1 MDRMEI
7 KTFEEAIDFVREKSK
22 QVLIS
27 KQKDYGPGNI
37 LAFREV
43 GVLVRVYDKVERLR
57 NLLMNNREPSNESL
71 DDTWLDIE
79 NYATIAR
86 MLRAGIFELPLAE
99 EGKKQDF
106 AVYLAGPIS
115 DVDIHEAAA
124 WRREAE
130 TKLEAAEIR
139 AYNPLRGKDLS
150 DPGVKTNLDYVEVV
164 ERDLHDIYCSDIVL
178 VDLRREVKMVGT
190 AMEIAHAKLWGK
202 HVFAFGQAYRENY
215 WIRYHVNR
223 FFGTL
228 DEALKAIVR
237 EREKD
242 QAKASA

>member
-57 NLLMNNREPSNESL
+57 NLLVNNREPSNESL

-99 EGKKQDF
+99 EVKKQDF
-106 AVYLAGPIS
+106 AVYLAGPITNLP
-115 DVDIHEAAA
+115 IEEAAA

-130 TKLEAAEIR
+130 TKLEAAGIR
-139 AYNPLRGKDLS
+139 ALNPLREKDLN
-150 DPGVKTNLDYVEVV
+150 DPKVKTNLDHREVV
-164 ERDLHDIYCSDIVL
+164 ERDLEDIRNSSIVL
-178 VDLRREVKMVGT
+178 VDFRKNVNVIGS
-190 AMEIAHAKLWGK
+190 AMEIAYARMWGK
-202 HVFAFGQAYRENY
+202 KIFIFGQAYRKHY
-215 WIRYHVNR
+215 WVRYHVDR
-223 FFGTL
+223 FFDTL
-228 DEALKAIVR
+228 DEALEAIVR

-242 QAKASA
+242 QAKAFA

>member
-1 MDRMEI
+1 MEI

-43 GVLVRVYDKVERLR
+43 GVLVRIYDKVERLR
-57 NLLMNNREPSNESL
+57 NLLMNHREPSNESL

-86 MLRAGIFELPLAE
+86 MLRAGIFELPLE
-99 EGKKQDF
+99 EEVKKQDF
-106 AVYLAGPIS
+106 AVYLAGPIT
-115 DVDIHEAAA
+115 DLPIEEAAA

-130 TKLEAAEIR
+130 TKLEAAGIR
-139 AYNPLRGKDLS
+139 ALNPLRGKDLN
-150 DPGVKTNLDYVEVV
+150 DPNVKTNLDYREVV
-164 ERDLHDIYCSDIVL
+164 ERDLQDIRNSSIVL
-178 VDLRREVKMVGT
+178 VDFRKNVNIIGS
-190 AMEIAHAKLWGK
+190 AMEIAYARMWGK
-202 HVFAFGQAYRENY
+202 KIFVFGQAYRKHY
-215 WIRYHVNR
+215 WVRYHVDR
-223 FFGTL
+223 FFDTL
-228 DEALKAIVR
+228 DEALEAIVR